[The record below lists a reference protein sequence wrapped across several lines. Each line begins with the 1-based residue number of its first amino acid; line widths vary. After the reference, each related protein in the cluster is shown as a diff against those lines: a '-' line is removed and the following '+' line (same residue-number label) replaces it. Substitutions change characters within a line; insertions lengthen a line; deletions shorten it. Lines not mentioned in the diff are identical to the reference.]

1 MNDLTKRTA
10 PKCASCGQYS
20 THENLVAVR
29 TNDGSGKTYKQ
40 SAGLLGVSVE
50 GNPPADPLDEA
61 LYFAVSS
68 RSEAVG
74 IAGNQSA
81 SVIISRLEPGQHTFE
96 MVYKTVGGTTI
107 TFADRFLQVTPL

>member
-1 MNDLTKRTA
+1 
-10 PKCASCGQYS
+10 
-20 THENLVAVR
+20 
-29 TNDGSGKTYKQ
+29 
-40 SAGLLGVSVE
+40 
-50 GNPPADPLDEA
+50 
-61 LYFAVSS
+61 VSS